1 MASIQQDSYAKS
13 SICPINKTAVYIYRL
28 GSSDRTLKTLI
39 TVDNKEIAHTVFASY
54 LYLQLN
60 PGSHEIIAHT
70 EYWSYDKN
78 TKRFGYISRPHSD
91 LKLNIDMVS
100 GKTYYIRQCD
110 SNFDV
115 WWKRVDLQIV
125 DEIEGREGLKKCLL
139 LDTPIATKD

>member
-1 MASIQQDSYAKS
+1 MKLRVILQSCLLLSVFLLALGCFVTKPWATAPMASIQQDSYAKS

-78 TKRFGYISRPHSD
+78 TKHF
-91 LKLNIDMVS
+91 
-100 GKTYYIRQCD
+100 
-110 SNFDV
+110 
-115 WWKRVDLQIV
+115 
-125 DEIEGREGLKKCLL
+125 
-139 LDTPIATKD
+139 